1 MPPKQMVNSASFF
14 VGWSWVVV
22 LRDVAAVN
30 RFVELRPLERVSA
43 AFFGMGSTETVRTAV
58 GMAELH
64 SLGLVVLF
72 GPVLT
77 VVLIWC
83 KGVALRAYSKVGGGT
98 TKERLVHLLAKA
110 AEEDSELST
119 KFGRRVLRLRR
130 QEDAKKDGA
139 AAGFGSAAAA
149 SAPGR
154 DAVGLL

>member
-1 MPPKQMVNSASFF
+1 MVNSASFF

-30 RFVELRPLERVSA
+30 RFVELRPFERVRA
-43 AFFGMGSTETVRTAV
+43 AFFGMGSSETVRTAV
-58 GMAELH
+58 GMAELY
-64 SLGLVVLF
+64 SLGFVVFF

-77 VVLIWC
+77 VLLIWC

-98 TKERLVHLLAKA
+98 TRERLVHLLTKA

-119 KFGRRVLRLRR
+119 KFGRRLLRLRR
-130 QEDAKKDGA
+130 EEDAKKGGA
-139 AAGFGSAAAA
+139 AAAFSSAAAA

-154 DAVGLL
+154 DAVCLM